1 VRLRGNSAIVSR
13 GQDGTEHLLSVA
25 DHPAGMVS
33 IADDEVIRL
42 LSPCATLATIA
53 AAWRCRSC
61 A

>member
-1 VRLRGNSAIVSR
+1 
-13 GQDGTEHLLSVA
+13 LLSVA